1 MKNLILGLAF
11 FVSFISGAQAST
23 ASLAKASTSKVLLS
37 LENDMKKAGYS
48 LKSISDVY
56 AGEVFSP
63 ECNCEEFTLTFQ
75 KSSGDPFKGT
85 VKTEKKEFNLTI
97 NDSGYEYTTPS
108 TKP

>member
-1 MKNLILGLAF
+1 MKSIILGLAF
-11 FVSFISGAQAST
+11 FVSLNQAQAST
-23 ASLAKASTSKVLLS
+23 ASLAKASASKVLLS

-56 AGEVFSP
+56 AGEVFFP
-63 ECNCEEFTLTFQ
+63 QCDCEEFTLTFQ

-85 VKTEKKEFNLTI
+85 VKTETKEFNLTI
-97 NDSGYEYTTPS
+97 NGSGYEYTTPN